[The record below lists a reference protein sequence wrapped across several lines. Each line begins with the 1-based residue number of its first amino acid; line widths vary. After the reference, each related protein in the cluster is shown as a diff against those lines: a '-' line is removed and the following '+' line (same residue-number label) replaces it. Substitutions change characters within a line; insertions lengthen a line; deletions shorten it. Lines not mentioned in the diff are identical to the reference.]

1 MICLIEKRKTGRP
14 AKVPGEKGTK
24 EKIFDAAVDLFAE
37 RGYDRVSI
45 RDISAA
51 VGIKESSIYK
61 HYTGKDEILEKI
73 FEYVLGQWRIVQ
85 VGKWSE
91 SLEAEEQIVSMGLD
105 GFMAMASG
113 VFTSWI
119 DDPRMEKIMRIVFIE
134 LYHNEQLKNFQ
145 LSFMGA
151 GGIFFESSFAI
162 MMKHKLIKPIDP
174 KVLTMEYLSFYMYA
188 FMDYFILRYD
198 SISGSFLQ
206 EYSTRIT
213 EHTAFITNAIK
224 P

>member
-1 MICLIEKRKTGRP
+1 MAVKRKSGRP
-14 AKVPGEKGTK
+14 AKVAGEKATK
-24 EKIFDAAVDLFAE
+24 ERIFDAAIDLFAE

-45 RDISAA
+45 RDIAAA

-61 HYTGKDEILEKI
+61 HYSGKDEILEKI
-73 FEYVLGQWRIVQ
+73 FDYVLEMWRHVQ

-91 SLEAEEQIVSMGLD
+91 DLEAEEQIVAMGLD

-162 MMKHKLIKPIDP
+162 LLKHKLIRPADP
-174 KVLTMEYLSFYMYA
+174 KVLTMEYLSFYMWA
-188 FMDYFILRYD
+188 FMDYFILRYG
-198 SISGSFLQ
+198 SVSGSFLQ
-206 EYSTRIT
+206 EYGALI
-213 EHTAFITNAIK
+213 EQHTAFMTNAIK

>member
-1 MICLIEKRKTGRP
+1 MTIRRKTGRP
-14 AKVPGEKGTK
+14 AKIPGEKSTK
-24 EKIFDAAVDLFAE
+24 DKIFDASVDLFAE
-37 RGYDRVSI
+37 RGYDGVSI
-45 RDISAA
+45 RDIAAA

-61 HYTGKDEILEKI
+61 HYSGKDEILEKI
-73 FEYVLGQWRIVQ
+73 FEYILETWRNVQ

-91 SLEAEEQIVSMGLD
+91 SREAEEQIVAMGLD

-134 LYHNEQLKNFQ
+134 MYHNEQLKKFQ

-151 GGIFFESSFAI
+151 GGMFFESCFAI
-162 MMKHKLIKPIDP
+162 MMKHKLIKPADP
-174 KVLTMEYLSFYMYA
+174 KLLTMEYLSFYMYA

-198 SISGSFLQ
+198 SVSGSFLQ
-206 EYSTRIT
+206 EYSARIN
-213 EHTAFITNAIK
+213 EHTAFMTNAIK